1 MLDTSPGRVNQLPA
15 VADPS
20 SIYVRTP
27 RGQALVLQPTQV
39 VQRNLRIALM
49 LVNGQHTTRDI
60 VEQFGDPMVANA
72 ALQDL
77 LRSGLIRLKDA
88 GPVGAPHG
96 TSSATAAQ
104 HSLPPQRTEVPV
116 GSAARAVV
124 EAAGSSV
131 RAAAERGHPE
141 GSSRRRL
148 NDRPRD
154 AAEFATQRNR
164 AIGRS
169 ENRRFAWSWRRASIL
184 AVLSALIAAAGTVL
198 LYPYDRH
205 RPQAEAVLTRLLG
218 HPVKVGRIGLALS
231 PKPGLMI
238 EQVAAA
244 DGARLAVAAVRIL
257 PDPRFL
263 FDGNLL
269 LHEVALSR
277 PEADAGALAELLRR
291 LAAGGAE
298 VGFTIRNLRFSDG
311 TVRVDDA
318 DLDGFSG
325 SASFERNGTLKLVRF
340 DSADG
345 TLHGELAPD
354 ELGIAV
360 KLSATGWSPSLIRG
374 ASLDHF
380 DGQGRITADSLRF
393 DSMEARLAEGLLKG
407 QFSLN
412 WNGGAR
418 ADARLEMSHVSAGKL
433 LAQARPGGLPL
444 QGAITGAVRVVAQ
457 ADRISRLKDNF
468 ALEGD
473 VTVARGTL
481 ERLDLV
487 EAVRTAGTSRVRGG
501 TTRFEELSARIRID
515 GQTTKLSGVRI
526 QSGLLRA
533 DGQLAIGANQKVS
546 GTVVVELRGSYGQV
560 RMPLSIT
567 GTVSEPLL
575 QSHASPDSG
584 SGPGIA

>member
-1 MLDTSPGRVNQLPA
+1 MPA

-20 SIYVRTP
+20 SIYVRTQS
-27 RGQALVLQPTQV
+27 GQALVLQPTQV

-60 VEQFGDPMVANA
+60 VDQFGDPMVANA

-77 LRSGLIRLKDA
+77 LRSGLIRLKDGVA
-88 GPVGAPHG
+88 ACAPQG
-96 TSSATAAQ
+96 TPPAPAVRR
-104 HSLPPQRTEVPV
+104 SLPPQRTEVPM
-116 GSAARAVV
+116 GSALQTGA
-124 EAAGSSV
+124 EAAGG
-131 RAAAERGHPE
+131 RARLVADGGTHPRD
-141 GSSRRRL
+141 SLRRHAV
-148 NDRPRD
+148 DRPRNAD
-154 AAEFATQRNR
+154 ESVARHRR
-164 AIGRS
+164 ARRS
-169 ENRRFAWSWRRASIL
+169 SESGRFAWSWRRAS
-184 AVLSALIAAAGTVL
+184 VLVMLSVLIAVVGVVL
-198 LYPYDRH
+198 LYPYGRH
-205 RPQAEAVLTRLLG
+205 RPQVEAALTKLLG
-218 HPVKVGRIGLALS
+218 HPVKVGQIGLALS

-244 DGARLAVAAVRIL
+244 DGARLAVAAIRIL
-257 PDPRFL
+257 PDPRSL
-263 FDGNLL
+263 LGGTPL

-277 PEADAGALAELLRR
+277 PEADAGTLIELVRR
-291 LAAGGAE
+291 LATGGTEAE
-298 VGFTIRNLRFSDG
+298 FTIRNLRFSDG

-345 TLHGELAPD
+345 TLNGELAPD

-380 DGQGRITADSLRF
+380 DGHGRITADSLRF

-412 WNGGAR
+412 WNGVAR
-418 ADARLEMSHVSAGKL
+418 AEARLEMSRVSAGKL
-433 LAQARPGGLPL
+433 LAQARPGLPL

-473 VTVARGTL
+473 VTVARGSL

-546 GTVVVELRGSYGQV
+546 GSVVVELRSSYGQV

-567 GTVSEPLL
+567 GTVTEPLL
-575 QSHASPDSG
+575 QSRASADTA

>member
-1 MLDTSPGRVNQLPA
+1 ML
-15 VADPS
+15 
-20 SIYVRTP
+20 
-27 RGQALVLQPTQV
+27 
-39 VQRNLRIALM
+39 
-49 LVNGQHTTRDI
+49 
-60 VEQFGDPMVANA
+60 
-72 ALQDL
+72 
-77 LRSGLIRLKDA
+77 
-88 GPVGAPHG
+88 
-96 TSSATAAQ
+96 AT
-104 HSLPPQRTEVPV
+104 
-116 GSAARAVV
+116 
-124 EAAGSSV
+124 
-131 RAAAERGHPE
+131 
-141 GSSRRRL
+141 
-148 NDRPRD
+148 
-154 AAEFATQRNR
+154 
-164 AIGRS
+164 
-169 ENRRFAWSWRRASIL
+169 
-184 AVLSALIAAAGTVL
+184 LIAAAGAVL

-205 RPQAEAVLTRLLG
+205 RPQAEAALTRLLG
-218 HPVKVGRIGLALS
+218 HPVKVGHIGLALS

-244 DGARLAVAAVRIL
+244 DGARLAVAAIRIL
-257 PDPRFL
+257 PDPRSL
-263 FDGNLL
+263 FGGRPL

-277 PEADAGALAELLRR
+277 PEADAGTLAELVRR
-291 LAAGGAE
+291 LAVGGAE
-298 VGFTIRNLRFSDG
+298 AGFTIRNLRFSDG
-311 TVRVDDA
+311 KVRVDDA

-325 SASFERNGTLKLVRF
+325 SASFDRNGMLKLVRF

-345 TLHGELAPD
+345 NLNGELAPD

-360 KLSATGWSPSLIRG
+360 KLSAAGWSPSLIRG

-380 DGQGRITADSLRF
+380 DGQGRITAYSLRF

-412 WNGGAR
+412 WNGAVR
-418 ADARLEMSHVSAGKL
+418 ADARLEISHVSAGKL
-433 LAQARPGGLPL
+433 LAQAHPGLPL
-444 QGAITGAVRVVAQ
+444 QGAITGVVRVVAQ

-473 VTVARGTL
+473 VTVARGSL

-546 GTVVVELRGSYGQV
+546 GSVIVELRGSYGQV

-567 GTVSEPLL
+567 GTVTEPLL
-575 QSHASPDSG
+575 QSRASPDSG